1 MNGCAA
7 AAVGKA
13 MVVARV
19 IGGHAGHRVT
29 ESIRSANNSDVLFI
43 NPFEFGALSGLF
55 RFPKST
61 TQLQKQIEIQNEIKN
76 NGNL

>member
-13 MVVARV
+13 MVMARV

-29 ESIRSANNSDVLFI
+29 ERESMKRANDWDILF
-43 NPFEFGALSGLF
+43 
-55 RFPKST
+55 
-61 TQLQKQIEIQNEIKN
+61 
-76 NGNL
+76 

>member
-13 MVVARV
+13 MVMARV
-19 IGGHAGHRVT
+19 IGGHAGYRV
-29 ESIRSANNSDVLFI
+29 ESIRNANNSDVLFI